1 MYTDRHRDRGSSR
14 FPAFSSW
21 SSARKRVALAT
32 VSDCPGRC
40 TRLCQRM
47 PWRLRRLMAG
57 IMQTHGATYTRH
69 TPVCHVCLKRADYSR
84 ISPDALPPLLVRI
97 FSPGSNLSLPL
108 LVSPSPSQRNS
119 FSFLLLLFFFDNPNP
134 GKNFFREWS
143 YFFIFVRIRTKIHSL
158 RVCYVFKRKKCD
170 ENRFSG
176 ITFVKKRIYF

>member
-1 MYTDRHRDRGSSR
+1 MYIYIYTDRHRDRGSSR

-32 VSDCPGRC
+32 VSDCPGCC

-84 ISPDALPPLLVRI
+84 ISPDANSPP
-97 FSPGSNLSLPL
+97 
-108 LVSPSPSQRNS
+108 PSPRSNFFARLQFIPTSSRLS
-119 FSFLLLLFFFDNPNP
+119 ISIATQFLLFSSSSFLFDNPNP

-143 YFFIFVRIRTKIHSL
+143 YFFILIRIRMKIL
-158 RVCYVFKRKKCD
+158 
-170 ENRFSG
+170 
-176 ITFVKKRIYF
+176 

>member
-1 MYTDRHRDRGSSR
+1 MKNPTNPKDSNERQRSKVYIYIYMYTDRHRDRGSSR

-84 ISPDALPPLLVRI
+84 ISPDA
-97 FSPGSNLSLPL
+97 N
-108 LVSPSPSQRNS
+108 SPSPLSSFEFFRPAPIYPYLFSSLHLHRNAIPS
-119 FSFLLLLFFFDNPNP
+119 LFFF
-134 GKNFFREWS
+134 FFSFSIIQIQERI
-143 YFFIFVRIRTKIHSL
+143 FFENGAIFL
-158 RVCYVFKRKKCD
+158 
-170 ENRFSG
+170 FS
-176 ITFVKKRIYF
+176 